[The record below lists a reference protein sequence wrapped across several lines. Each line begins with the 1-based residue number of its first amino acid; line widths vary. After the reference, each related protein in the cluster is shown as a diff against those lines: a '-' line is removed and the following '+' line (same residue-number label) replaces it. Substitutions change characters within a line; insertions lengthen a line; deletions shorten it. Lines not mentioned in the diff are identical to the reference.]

1 MNAVRAKSISMELV
15 KEPMII
21 GEWESVVTMKTLV
34 ICLDL
39 AHYLKLPPL
48 LNLELISIKCNKF

>member
-1 MNAVRAKSISMELV
+1 MNAVRAKSIKMELV

-34 ICLDL
+34 IFLDL
-39 AHYLKLPPL
+39 AHYPK
-48 LNLELISIKCNKF
+48 